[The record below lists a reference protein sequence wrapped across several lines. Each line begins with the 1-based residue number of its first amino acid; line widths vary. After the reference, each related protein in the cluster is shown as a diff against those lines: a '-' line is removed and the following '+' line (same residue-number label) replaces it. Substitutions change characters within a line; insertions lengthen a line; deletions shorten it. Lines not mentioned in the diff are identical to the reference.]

1 MEKKIIE
8 RWRNDPAWKLRW
20 ERIVLWIFSED
31 EIVDIAEDMEY
42 TPNGYLD
49 LRGFPFNAYIAVQ
62 EHTNFQRDELLQN
75 SGGPIANKRF
85 EKIDFSYA
93 DLSGRLIEKC
103 KFYDCL
109 FENTMMRDIAE
120 TKNIFVNCVFRK
132 GTYGGSLG
140 MGESSYRNVQFQ
152 SVKMQRTQMWWPDF
166 EDCLFQNCNLKG
178 TDFGGGPF

>member
-1 MEKKIIE
+1 MRKKMEKKIIE

-93 DLSGRLIEKC
+93 DLSGRLI
-103 KFYDCL
+103 
-109 FENTMMRDIAE
+109 
-120 TKNIFVNCVFRK
+120 
-132 GTYGGSLG
+132 
-140 MGESSYRNVQFQ
+140 
-152 SVKMQRTQMWWPDF
+152 
-166 EDCLFQNCNLKG
+166 
-178 TDFGGGPF
+178 